1 MSSGDH
7 DYDRR
12 KTADG
17 PANRLKNVAQ
27 FIQHGDREI
36 EVAKKTLHGL
46 VAEMELTAKH
56 TTDHK
61 IKSNFTTVQGLAHR
75 LDAIDADIDKLL
87 KDIDRAAHQV

>member
-27 FIQHGDREI
+27 YIQHGDREI
-36 EVAKKTLHGL
+36 EVARKSFHGL
-46 VAEMELTAKH
+46 IAEMELVARH
-56 TTDHK
+56 TSDHR
-61 IKSNFTTVQGLAHR
+61 IKATFATVQALSHR
-75 LDAIDADIDKLL
+75 LDAIDGEIDKLL
-87 KDIDRAAHQV
+87 KDIERAEHQV